1 MRIGRPIAVGLV
13 AAALLVVPA
22 AGAAASC
29 ALDERPLEEQVA
41 EAPIA
46 FVGRVVDV
54 RHDTTA
60 RFEVAEVWQGDVP
73 AQVTV
78 LGGPD
83 EAGVATS
90 VDRSWEVGTS
100 YLVVPYVEGGELHD
114 NSCTPT
120 RPWSDDL
127 ADVRPADVR
136 APTPADPAGSGA
148 PGPWVLALVGVL
160 LVGAVVTTAVFARPR
175 RDEG

>member
-1 MRIGRPIAVGLV
+1 MRIGRSIALGL
-13 AAALLVVPA
+13 ASAALVVVPA

-29 ALDERPLEEQVA
+29 ALDERPLEEQVS
-41 EAPIA
+41 EAPIV

-54 RHDTTA
+54 RHHTTA
-60 RFEVAEVWQGDVP
+60 RFEVAEVWQGDVS
-73 AQVTV
+73 AEVTV

-90 VDRSWEVGTS
+90 VDRSWVVGTS

-120 RPWSDDL
+120 RQWTDDL
-127 ADVRPADVR
+127 ADVRPAGAH
-136 APTPADPAGSGA
+136 APTPVDPATPGA
-148 PGPWVLALVGVL
+148 PGPWVLVLVGVL
-160 LVGAVVTTAVFARPR
+160 LGGAVVTTAVFARPR
-175 RDEG
+175 RDQA